1 MNQEVLQKQYTYINI
16 LTLGEIII
24 FFFLYMSSQVTN
36 NGS

>member
-24 FFFLYMSSQVTN
+24 FFVLYMSSRVTN
-36 NGS
+36 NG